1 MIPKEGRADSQPH
14 VVQPARRRSGAAKV
28 AKGAHLIRGR
38 TGPRTV
44 RGKEKSSQN
53 SVKHG
58 IFSKVVLLPG
68 ESQVEFDA
76 LLRGL
81 CEDFQPVGT
90 FEDGLVEVLAV
101 TRWRQRRLLI
111 AEGAEIQ
118 AGREFIDWDVKQG
131 HLDEATGFPTCAERC
146 RVNNKNC
153 KS

>member
-1 MIPKEGRADSQPH
+1 MITKEDRRDSEPP
-14 VVQPARRRSGAAKV
+14 VVKPSRGSSGAAKEV
-28 AKGAHLIRGR
+28 KGAYIVRGR

-44 RGKEKSSQN
+44 QGKEKSSQN

-58 IFSKVVLLPG
+58 IFATAVVLPG
-68 ESQVEFDA
+68 ESQAAFDA

-118 AGREFIDWDVKQG
+118 AGRQFIDWDVKQ
-131 HLDEATGFPTCAERC
+131 A
-146 RVNNKNC
+146 
-153 KS
+153 